1 VTADLT
7 LLAGDPDLAP
17 LWAVIH
23 ERLCAGHEPGSIAS
37 VKVPGL
43 SPPGVAALRSWLD
56 TSARRRRGKS
66 SVPVSPSGASVPVRE
81 LLEVLGIRPDDLQ
94 PLAEQAVGRPV
105 LNRAAARRDAAGIR
119 QELWAYAAG
128 ELPDFPG
135 LLARLRATGISD
147 DDAPARRLIRALA
160 AAARRLPCA
169 PPVSLAK
176 LSHDCAGDPHYFDLD
191 TYAGAL
197 LVSAA
202 AEISGRPEPA
212 RPDLARALLLD
223 AGVIADRLSATVL
236 LHQVKAIGDGPV
248 DRRLRD
254 SDTPV
259 ALTLLDLTRTPPTLA
274 PQTLT
279 VVENPSVLEAA
290 LASGSRL
297 PLACTSGHLGSVD
310 HALLQLAADQGL
322 RLRYAGD
329 LDEHGYRIAGQ
340 VARTYGAQLIAMD
353 AATIQAAGPE
363 PSAVP
368 LTLVP
373 DTPDPQ
379 AAEALRESK
388 FVLFQEHDAI
398 TGQVLTSEP
407 GSTEAANPTARACVP
422 GKCAHLP
429 GTPEIR

>member
-1 VTADLT
+1 VTADLA
-7 LLAGDPDLAP
+7 LLADDPELAP

-23 ERLCAGHEPGSIAS
+23 ERLCAGHEPESIAS

-56 TSARRRRGKS
+56 RSARRRRGRS
-66 SVPVSPSGASVPVRE
+66 SVPVGPSGASVPVRE
-81 LLEVLGIRPDDLQ
+81 LMEVIGINSGDLRS
-94 PLAEQAVGRPV
+94 LVELAVGRPV
-105 LNRAAARRDAAGIR
+105 VNRAAALKDAAGIR
-119 QELWAYAAG
+119 HELWAYAEE
-128 ELPDFPG
+128 ELLNLPG
-135 LLARLRATGISD
+135 VLTRLRAVGISD

-160 AAARRLPCA
+160 TAVRRLPCE

-197 LVSAA
+197 LVSAT
-202 AEISGRPEPA
+202 AELLGRLEPA
-212 RPDLARALLLD
+212 RPDLVRAFLLD

-259 ALTLLDLTRTPPTLA
+259 ALTLLDLTSNPPTLA

-290 LASGSRL
+290 LAYGSHL

-310 HALLQLAADQGL
+310 HALLQLAADQGVS
-322 RLRYAGD
+322 LRYAGD
-329 LDEHGYRIAGQ
+329 LDDPGFRIAEQ
-340 VARTYGAQLIAMD
+340 VVRTYGAKLVAMD

-363 PSAVP
+363 ASAVP
-368 LTLVP
+368 RVSLPT
-373 DTPDPQ
+373 TSDPEL
-379 AAEALRESK
+379 AEVLLASK

-398 TGQVLTSEP
+398 VDQLLTGEP
-407 GSTEAANPTARACVP
+407 GHIVDPAGQSPT
-422 GKCAHLP
+422 
-429 GTPEIR
+429 

>member
-1 VTADLT
+1 
-7 LLAGDPDLAP
+7 
-17 LWAVIH
+17 
-23 ERLCAGHEPGSIAS
+23 
-37 VKVPGL
+37 
-43 SPPGVAALRSWLD
+43 
-56 TSARRRRGKS
+56 
-66 SVPVSPSGASVPVRE
+66 
-81 LLEVLGIRPDDLQ
+81 VLGIRPDDLQ

-160 AAARRLPCA
+160 AAARRMPCA

-212 RPDLARALLLD
+212 RPDLVRALLLD
-223 AGVIADRLSATVL
+223 AGVVADRLSATVL

-297 PLACTSGHLGSVD
+297 SLACTSGHLGSVD

-340 VARTYGAQLIAMD
+340 VARAYGAQLIAMD
-353 AATIQAAGPE
+353 AAAIQAAGPE

-373 DTPDPQ
+373 DTPNPE
-379 AAEALRESK
+379 AAEALRASK

-398 TGQVLTSEP
+398 TEQILTSGP
-407 GSTEAANPTARACVP
+407 GSTALP
-422 GKCAHLP
+422 GKCTPLP
-429 GTPEIR
+429 GTSEIG

>member
-1 VTADLT
+1 MTADLT
-7 LLAGDPDLAP
+7 RLAGDPELAP

-37 VKVPGL
+37 VKVPAL

-66 SVPVSPSGASVPVRE
+66 SVPVSPSGTTVPVRE
-81 LLEVLGIRPDDLQ
+81 LLEVLGIHRGDLG
-94 PLAEQAVGRPV
+94 PLVEQAVGRPV
-105 LNRAAARRDAAGIR
+105 VNRSAARRDAAGIR
-119 QELWAYAAG
+119 QELWAYAEG
-128 ELPDFPG
+128 ELPNLPG
-135 LLARLRATGISD
+135 LLARLRTAGVSD
-147 DDAPARRLIRALA
+147 DDAPARRLIHALA
-160 AAARRLPCA
+160 TAARRLPCE

-191 TYAGAL
+191 TYPGTL

-202 AEISGRPEPA
+202 AELSGRPEPG
-212 RPDLARALLLD
+212 RPDLVRALLLD
-223 AGVIADRLSATVL
+223 AGVIADRLTATVL

-259 ALTLLDLTRTPPTLA
+259 ALTLLDLTRNPPTLA

-290 LASGSRL
+290 LASGSCL

-310 HALLQLAADQGL
+310 HALLQLAADQGI

-329 LDEHGYRIAGQ
+329 LDEHGFRIAGQ
-340 VARTYGAQLIAMD
+340 VARTYGAQLTAMD
-353 AATIQAAGPE
+353 AVTIQAAGPE

-373 DTPDPQ
+373 EPPDPEL
-379 AAEALRESK
+379 ADVLRASK
-388 FVLFQEHDAI
+388 YVLFQEHDAI
-398 TGQVLTSEP
+398 VDSVLADEP
-407 GSTEAANPTARACVP
+407 E
-422 GKCAHLP
+422 
-429 GTPEIR
+429 TP

>member
-1 VTADLT
+1 MTADLA
-7 LLAGDPDLAP
+7 LLADDPELAP

-23 ERLCAGHEPGSIAS
+23 ERLCAGHEPDSIAS

-56 TSARRRRGKS
+56 RSARRRRGRS
-66 SVPVSPSGASVPVRE
+66 SVPVGPYGASVPVRE
-81 LLEVLGIRPDDLQ
+81 LLEVIGINSGDLRPLV
-94 PLAEQAVGRPV
+94 EQAVGRPV
-105 LNRAAARRDAAGIR
+105 VNRAAARKDAAGIR
-119 QELWAYAAG
+119 QELWTYAEE
-128 ELPDFPG
+128 ELPNLPG
-135 LLARLRATGISD
+135 VLTRLRAVGISD

-160 AAARRLPCA
+160 TAVRRLPCE

-191 TYAGAL
+191 AYAGAL
-197 LVSAA
+197 LVSAT
-202 AEISGRPEPA
+202 AELSGRLEPA
-212 RPDLARALLLD
+212 RPDLVRAFLLD

-236 LHQVKAIGDGPV
+236 LHQVKVIGDGPV

-259 ALTLLDLTRTPPTLA
+259 ALTLLDLTSNPPTLA

-290 LASGSRL
+290 LASGSHL

-310 HALLQLAADQGL
+310 HALLQLVADQGV

-329 LDEHGYRIAGQ
+329 LDDPGFRIAEQ
-340 VARTYGAQLIAMD
+340 VVRTYGAKLVAMD
-353 AATIQAAGPE
+353 TATIQAAGPE
-363 PSAVP
+363 ASAVP
-368 LTLVP
+368 LASVP
-373 DTPDPQ
+373 ETSDPEL
-379 AAEALRESK
+379 AEVLLASK

-398 TGQVLTSEP
+398 VDQLLTGEP
-407 GSTEAANPTARACVP
+407 GHIVDPAGQGPTWRTSFSELAALSA
-422 GKCAHLP
+422 
-429 GTPEIR
+429 